1 MVSING
7 VSIPRSSTVGTCLL
21 ASLGIKGKNKL
32 FQIENVARREPLT
45 SAARPMP
52 DADNTARLSDIL
64 SALSRANQNG
74 ILDSLRD
81 TGNIHSPGGGDPR
94 ARPWV
99 SSSLF
104 LVFFTIMCHY

>member
-1 MVSING
+1 M
-7 VSIPRSSTVGTCLL
+7 GTHLL

-81 TGNIHSPGGGDPR
+81 TRNIHSPGGGDPR